1 MFSSKLVSAAE
12 LSAFLDGETDPSRR
26 ALLREHLRTS
36 PADAQRL
43 TRWRQREEALRA
55 TFAPA
60 IREGAGPM
68 APLARSLDQKV
79 FPRDRRPEARVHGE
93 SSHPIEEPIR
103 GAVGGGIGGLALVGK
118 RQRQHTLIVAAA
130 AFLAGAVAMLAAIA
144 LIDGA
149 SRITALYTPASQ
161 SSSQDKPIN

>member
-79 FPRDRRPEARVHGE
+79 FPRDRRPEARVLGE
-93 SSHPIEEPIR
+93 TSHPVEEPIR
-103 GAVGGGIGGLALVGK
+103 GAIGGLALVNK
-118 RQRQHTLIVAAA
+118 RQRRQTLIIAAA

-144 LIDGA
+144 LIDGV
-149 SRITALYTPASQ
+149 SRVTALYTPAQ
-161 SSSQDKPIN
+161 TGQDSLKSTPAPGL

>member
-26 ALLREHLRTS
+26 ALLREHLRTA

-79 FPRDRRPEARVHGE
+79 FPRDRRPEARVLGE
-93 SSHPIEEPIR
+93 SNRPIEEPIR
-103 GAVGGGIGGLALVGK
+103 GAVSGLTPVGK
-118 RQRQHTLIVAAA
+118 RQRRQMLIVAAA

-144 LIDGA
+144 LIDGV
-149 SRITALYTPASQ
+149 SRVTALYTPAQ
-161 SSSQDKPIN
+161 TSQDSH

>member
-60 IREGAGPM
+60 IREGAGPI

-79 FPRDRRPEARVHGE
+79 FPRDRRPEARVVGE
-93 SSHPIEEPIR
+93 ISRPLEEPIR
-103 GAVGGGIGGLALVGK
+103 SGLVGQTAK
-118 RQRQHTLIVAAA
+118 RQRRQTLIVAAS

-144 LIDGA
+144 MVDGVG
-149 SRITALYTPASQ
+149 RITALYTPAQTSL
-161 SSSQDKPIN
+161 DGTGHDDR

>member
-43 TRWRQREEALRA
+43 TRWRQREEALRT

-79 FPRDRRPEARVHGE
+79 FPRDRRPEARVLGE
-93 SSHPIEEPIR
+93 TSHPVEEPIR
-103 GAVGGGIGGLALVGK
+103 GAIGGLALVNK
-118 RQRQHTLIVAAA
+118 RQRRQTLIIAAA

-144 LIDGA
+144 LIDGV
-149 SRITALYTPASQ
+149 SRVTALYTPAQ
-161 SSSQDKPIN
+161 TGQDNPKTTPAPGL

>member
-43 TRWRQREEALRA
+43 TRWRQREEALRT

-79 FPRDRRPEARVHGE
+79 FPRDRRPEARVLGE
-93 SSHPIEEPIR
+93 TSHPVEEPIR
-103 GAVGGGIGGLALVGK
+103 GAIGGLALVNK
-118 RQRQHTLIVAAA
+118 RQRRQTLIIAAA

-144 LIDGA
+144 LIDGV
-149 SRITALYTPASQ
+149 SRVTALYTPAQ
-161 SSSQDKPIN
+161 TGQDSLKSTPAPGL